1 VNENIR
7 ALLLLCVVNV
17 TGFCLLLR
25 NYDFSVGNEKTTLLV
40 IGGLFFKIYIL
51 LTKYDTVVEV

>member
-17 TGFCLLLR
+17 TGFCVLLR
-25 NYDFSVGNEKTTLLV
+25 NCDFSVGTEKTVLLV
-40 IGGLFFKIYIL
+40 IGLYFKMYIL
-51 LTKYDTVVEV
+51 LTKYDTVLEV